1 MDQDGPKPFLAPRL
15 AALTLV
21 LALATALTLVGR
33 WHWLADLASH
43 FVPHYTAAGV
53 LLFIGLVWSR
63 SYRWA
68 VLALLLAAGNGY
80 RLSPYLWPDRTVAI
94 NEATRIELLQF
105 NVSLDNPEPGTVI
118 DYIRSLETPP
128 HAIVLLE
135 ITSTWSAYLTT
146 LRDLFPTI
154 ALMPRSDNFGMAVLS
169 RLPESDIDF
178 RESGTPSVPLMVLT
192 ARVADKDLLI
202 YATHP
207 PPPLGGLLSA
217 ARNAQLKAL
226 ASEIAPQTPQ
236 HVIVA
241 GDLNTT
247 VWSQALAPLIHDAGL
262 RDAQRGRGY
271 LPTWA
276 PPPLWRWLGI
286 PIDHT
291 LVSDNVTVV
300 GRLAGPRL
308 GSDHWPVLTILSLR

>member
-1 MDQDGPKPFLAPRL
+1 VDQDGSKPFLAPRL

-21 LALATALTLVGR
+21 LALATALTLAGR

-43 FVPHYTAAGV
+43 FVPHYTVAGA

-68 VLALLLAAGNGY
+68 VLALLLTAGNGY
-80 RLSPYLWPDRTVAI
+80 RLWPYLWPDRAITI
-94 NEATRIELLQF
+94 NEAPQIEILQF
-105 NVSLDNPEPGTVI
+105 NVSRDNPAPGTVI
-118 DYIRSLETPP
+118 DYIRGLEAPPDAVILLETTP
-128 HAIVLLE
+128 A
-135 ITSTWSAYLTT
+135 WGAYLKT
-146 LRDLFPTI
+146 LRDIYPTI

-169 RLPESDIDF
+169 RLPQDDVDF

-192 ARVADKDLLI
+192 GKVADKDLLI

-217 ARNAQLKAL
+217 ARNAQLAAL
-226 ASEIAPQTPQ
+226 ASEIAPQMPQ

-247 VWSQALAPLIHDAGL
+247 VWSESLAPLIDDAGL

-276 PPPLWRWLGI
+276 PPLLWRWLGI

-291 LVSDNVTVV
+291 LVSENVTVV
-300 GRLAGPRL
+300 DRFAGPRL
-308 GSDHWPVLTILSLR
+308 GSDHWPVLTTLSLR